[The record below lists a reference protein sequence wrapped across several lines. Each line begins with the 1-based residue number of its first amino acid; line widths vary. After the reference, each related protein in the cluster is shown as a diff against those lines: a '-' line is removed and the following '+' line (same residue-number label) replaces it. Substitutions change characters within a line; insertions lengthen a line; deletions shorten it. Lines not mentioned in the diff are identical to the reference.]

1 MAVYVAGASEVQE
14 GSRARGL
21 SMARKLPIFERNG
34 YWYCHVR
41 YPDGTRRQRALH
53 IRNDGSPA
61 SRRAAE
67 AAYWQE
73 QSRAT
78 SGIEL
83 GRSKA
88 RTIRS
93 ALTALAEAKE
103 ADELTEH
110 SHIEVDSGG
119 KALEAHFGDQ
129 HDIGSI
135 TTEDLV
141 TFALARKQM
150 VKPVTVKRDFQV
162 YSQACAAVG
171 VTPAKLPGIG
181 KTAAAAQQPFT
192 LDEVRRFM
200 VATSPQSKLLAYS
213 LHFCGLRNSETRKLD
228 EPDWET
234 KRVWCRGT
242 KTKGSAR
249 WIFPPDEMWE
259 YMTAQRSCGEWR
271 GWPKLGKQGVLSFVW
286 RTSIRAGIG
295 RRHPNDC
302 RGGFATR
309 LAIAGVPAGVR
320 GALMGNSEKTQAI
333 YSLPAT
339 DQDALAKAMLM
350 HPRVKPKQCTAE
362 ASTESAATAKT
373 AAGGSVFQLK
383 TAKTPE
389 N

>member
-1 MAVYVAGASEVQE
+1 MAS
-14 GSRARGL
+14 
-21 SMARKLPIFERNG
+21 KLPIFERNG

-41 YPDGTRRQRALH
+41 YPDGARRQRALH

-61 SRRAAE
+61 GKRAAE

-88 RTIRS
+88 RTLRS

-103 ADELTEH
+103 ADELTE
-110 SHIEVDSGG
+110 DSQQKINSAG
-119 KALEAHFGDQ
+119 KALELFFDDTC
-129 HDIGSI
+129 DIGSI

-141 TFALARKQM
+141 TFALERKKT
-150 VKPVTVKRDFQV
+150 VKAITVKRDLMV

-181 KTAAAAQQPFT
+181 KTQAAPQQPFT
-192 LDEVRRFM
+192 LDEVRKFM
-200 VATSPQSKLLAYS
+200 IACSPQSKLLAYC
-213 LHFCGLRNSETRKLD
+213 LHFCGLRNSEIRKLA
-228 EPDWET
+228 EPEWHSQ
-234 KRVWCRGT
+234 RVWCEGT
-242 KTKGSAR
+242 KTKGSKR

-259 YMTAQRSCGEWR
+259 YMIAQRSCGEWR
-271 GWPKLGKQGVLSFVW
+271 GWPQLGRYGVLTFVW

-333 YSLPAT
+333 YSQPHT
-339 DQDALAKAMLM
+339 DEEALAKAMHQ
-350 HPRVKPKQCTAE
+350 HPRIRPPACITDAPTETA
-362 ASTESAATAKT
+362 AAAKT
-373 AAGGSVFQLK
+373 AVGGTLTTLK
-383 TAKTPE
+383 SLPKPTKTSE

>member
-1 MAVYVAGASEVQE
+1 MAKQ
-14 GSRARGL
+14 
-21 SMARKLPIFERNG
+21 LPIFERNG
-34 YWYCHVR
+34 YWYSHVR
-41 YPDGTRRQRALH
+41 TPTGARRQRALH

-83 GRSKA
+83 GRGKA
-88 RTIRS
+88 RTLRS

-110 SHIEVDSGG
+110 SHEKVDSAG
-119 KALEAHFGDQ
+119 KALEAHFGDTR
-129 HDIGSI
+129 DIASI
-135 TTEDLV
+135 TAEELVSFVLRRKAGWTTESGKQIQPVKAVTIDRDL
-141 TFALARKQM
+141 
-150 VKPVTVKRDFQV
+150 QV

-171 VTPAKLPGIG
+171 GKPVKLPGIG
-181 KTAAAAQQPFT
+181 KKTAAPQQPFT

-200 VATSPQSKLLAYS
+200 VATSPQSKLLAYC

-228 EPDWET
+228 EPDWDN

-242 KTKGSAR
+242 KTPGSAR

-259 YMTAQRSCGEWR
+259 YMIAQRQCGEWR

-333 YSLPAT
+333 YSQPHT
-339 DQDALAKAMLM
+339 DEEALQKAMHQ
-350 HPRVKPKQCTAE
+350 HPRIKPLPIHAG
-362 ASTESAATAKT
+362 ASTESAAAAKT
-373 AAGGSVFQLK
+373 AAGASVFPLK

-389 N
+389 K

>member
-1 MAVYVAGASEVQE
+1 MAS
-14 GSRARGL
+14 
-21 SMARKLPIFERNG
+21 KLPIFERNG

-41 YPDGTRRQRALH
+41 YPTGARRQRALH

-88 RTIRS
+88 RTLRS

-110 SHIEVDSGG
+110 SHEKVGSAG
-119 KALEAHFGDQ
+119 KALEAHFGDTR
-129 HDIGSI
+129 DIGSI

-141 TFALARKQM
+141 TFALERKKT
-150 VKPVTVKRDFQV
+150 VKAITVKRDFEI

-171 VTPAKLPGIG
+171 VTPAKRPGIG
-181 KTAAAAQQPFT
+181 KTKAAPQQPFS
-192 LDEVRRFM
+192 LDEVRKFM
-200 VATSPQSKLLAYS
+200 IACSPQSKLLAYC
-213 LHFCGLRNSETRKLD
+213 LHFCGLRNSEIRKLI
-228 EPDWET
+228 EPDWD
-234 KRVWCRGT
+234 KRRVWCEGT
-242 KTKGSAR
+242 KTKGSKR

-259 YMTAQRSCGEWR
+259 YMEAQRSCGEWR

-333 YSLPAT
+333 YSQPHT
-339 DQDALAKAMLM
+339 DEAALEKAMHQ
-350 HPRVKPKQCTAE
+350 HPRIRPPACITDA
-362 ASTESAATAKT
+362 ATESAGAAKT
-373 AAGGSVFQLK
+373 AAGGAVFPLK
-383 TAKTPE
+383 TPKMPE
-389 N
+389 K

>member
-1 MAVYVAGASEVQE
+1 MAS
-14 GSRARGL
+14 
-21 SMARKLPIFERNG
+21 KLPIFERNG

-61 SRRAAE
+61 SRRTAE

-78 SGIEL
+78 SGVEL
-83 GRSKA
+83 GRGKA
-88 RTIRS
+88 RTLRS

-110 SHIEVDSGG
+110 SHVEVDSGG
-119 KALEAHFGDQ
+119 KALEAHFGDTR
-129 HDIGSI
+129 DIGSI

-141 TFALARKQM
+141 TFALERKQK
-150 VKPVTVKRDFQV
+150 VKAVTVARDFQV
-162 YSQACAAVG
+162 YAQACAAVG

-181 KTAAAAQQPFT
+181 KTTAAPQQPFT
-192 LDEVRRFM
+192 LDEVRKFM
-200 VATSPQSKLLAYS
+200 IATSPQSKLLAYA
-213 LHFCGLRNSETRKLD
+213 LHFCGLRNSEIRKLD
-228 EPDWET
+228 EPEWENR
-234 KRVWCRGT
+234 RVWCKGT
-242 KTKGSAR
+242 KTKGSKR

-259 YMTAQRSCGEWR
+259 YMTALRSCGEWR
-271 GWPKLGKQGVLSFVW
+271 GWPQLGRQGVLSFVW

-320 GALMGNSEKTQAI
+320 GALMGNSEKTQSI

-339 DQDALAKAMLM
+339 DEAALEKAMHQ
-350 HPRVKPKQCTAE
+350 HPRIKPPAITE
-362 ASTESAATAKT
+362 SASTESAAAGKT
-373 AAGGSVFQLK
+373 AVGGTVTQLK
-383 TAKTPE
+383 SLQNQPKSPE
-389 N
+389 K